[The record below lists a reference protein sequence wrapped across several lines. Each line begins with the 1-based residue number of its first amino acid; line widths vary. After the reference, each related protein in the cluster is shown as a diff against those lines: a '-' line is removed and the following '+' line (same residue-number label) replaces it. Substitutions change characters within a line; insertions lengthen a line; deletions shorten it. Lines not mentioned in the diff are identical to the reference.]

1 MDDGPK
7 TSFRLIEPANDGVS
21 ALQHV
26 NDVVMTLATLL
37 GRRIAREE
45 FERRRRE
52 TLTLVKTP
60 PQGD

>member
-7 TSFRLIEPANDGVS
+7 TSFRLIEPANDGAM

-52 TLTLVKTP
+52 TLTLVETP
-60 PQGD
+60 PQDD